1 MARTT
6 TSSDAQ
12 IRDRYRRALRRSPQ
26 AQAIAQ
32 DLEDGDGIDPIALGR
47 WNRGED
53 PALRSMSRANAAV
66 AARGFSAA
74 AADRGRAM
82 QSVNEALQAQPDSSL
97 PPAGKAM
104 FERMQSR
111 LPGNAK
117 EFLRDADEYSGR
129 RAGNYNIGGRKPSA
143 TPAEPEPEATGT
155 ISTTR
160 NSYLDELAGTAGT
173 KTYNAADMARKYQ
186 EQQFDR
192 ANLLDKIRETGRNR
206 GAELQANQL
215 AAQLRERGITTEPR
229 TNDGS
234 MDVDK
239 ARGLLT
245 ASTFQEWQDDRDFDR
260 TAKELERETKR
271 ELAYWRRAQD
281 GGLGIAAQRDSFE
294 PDNVARIQ
302 ELQNN
307 LASGESNRGSINRP
321 SFWRLAAEGNYNVAV
336 REQRV
341 AENADKISKLQN
353 KSAKELSGLFGA
365 SVPFLEELLRDGI
378 SPEEA
383 EMLESMQL

>member
-1 MARTT
+1 MAKRP
-6 TSSDAQ
+6 SPRSDAQ
-12 IRDRYRRALRRSPQ
+12 IRDQYRRGLRRSAR
-26 AQAIAQ
+26 AQEIAQ

-47 WNRGED
+47 WNRGQ
-53 PALRSMSRANAAV
+53 AQRSITRANAAV

-74 AADRGRAM
+74 EADRGRAM
-82 QSVNEALQAQPDSSL
+82 QAVDEALQARPDSSL

-111 LPGNAK
+111 LPGKAE

-129 RAGNYNIGGRKPSA
+129 QRSGKTMEYRSSGREVKQPGMTLEAGNAAPSA
-143 TPAEPEPEATGT
+143 PSVAIAREVDVAGMAEQ
-155 ISTTR
+155 
-160 NSYLDELAGTAGT
+160 
-173 KTYNAADMARKYQ
+173 YQ
-186 EQQFDR
+186 QQQFDR

-239 ARGLLT
+239 ARGMLT
-245 ASTFQEWQDDRDFDR
+245 ASTFQQWQDDRDFDR

-281 GGLGIAAQRDSFE
+281 GSLGIAAQRDAFE
-294 PDNVARIQ
+294 PNNIARIQ
-302 ELQNN
+302 KLQNDI
-307 LASGESNRGSINRP
+307 ASGESNRGTINQP
-321 SFWRLAAEGNYNVAV
+321 SFWRQAAEGDYNVAV

-353 KSAKELSGLFGA
+353 KSAKELSEMFGT
-365 SVPFLEELLRDGI
+365 SVSVIEELLLDGI
-378 SPEEA
+378 SPEEV
-383 EMLESMQL
+383 ELLEGGRFNDV